1 MATTTPP
8 DETKLSRANVA
19 RDEILQRRPELKG
32 KSLEAMRRILR
43 REARLSL
50 RPRRL
55 VKPK

>member
-1 MATTTPP
+1 MATRTAP
-8 DETKLSRANVA
+8 DETKSRANVA

-32 KSLEAMRRILR
+32 KSPEGMRRILR

>member
-1 MATTTPP
+1 MATRTAP
-8 DETKLSRANVA
+8 DETKSRANVA
-19 RDEILQRRPELKG
+19 RDEILRRRPELKG